1 MYYDVRQADSEA
13 TGSYIDLV
21 CKRQSHLRYRDFK
34 KYEYLVFEHY
44 WWGFFKFG
52 DSTVVKQIWSEQD
65 ILQKTLTTS
74 KTVHFKVWTSL
85 ELN

>member
-1 MYYDVRQADSEA
+1 MLNFIMLIMYYDVRQADSEA

-44 WWGFFKFG
+44 
-52 DSTVVKQIWSEQD
+52 
-65 ILQKTLTTS
+65 
-74 KTVHFKVWTSL
+74 
-85 ELN
+85 